1 MASCPDLRK
10 AFNNFGYLSDSNACF
25 NDTLEHNNTFLDNEM
40 EPIDDSFAIVI
51 NARDKHRLF
60 KDSTSNKV
68 SLNTKIDQII
78 KDHLDWHAYAPDAKM
93 VYMPKPWISKIVNQL
108 TEQQIS
114 EIARDVSKEFK
125 DTCLMLRGEFTILSF
140 LDVVVTWL
148 RINETPNRQVQ
159 NLHDFQLLLKHD
171 MGYNFSLLMN
181 EVFRYVI
188 EDFFHINMES
198 TTSENMLAIRVLG
211 SQNPHLY

>member
-1 MASCPDLRK
+1 MHVITLVV
-10 AFNNFGYLSDSNACF
+10 DSNAGF
-25 NDTLEHNNTFLDNEM
+25 NDDTLMGNIFLDNEM
-40 EPIDDSFAIVI
+40 DPINDTFAIAVS
-51 NARDKHRLF
+51 ARDKYRLF
-60 KDSTSNKV
+60 KDSRSNKV
-68 SLNTKIDQII
+68 SLNTKVDQII
-78 KDHLDWHAYAPDAKM
+78 KDHLDWHAYASDAKM
-93 VYMPKPWISKIVNQL
+93 VYMPKPWISGIVNQL

-159 NLHDFQLLLKHD
+159 NLDDFQLLLKHD

-188 EDFFHINMES
+188 EDFFHIKIGS
-198 TTSENMLAIRVLG
+198 IITENMLAIRVLE
-211 SQNPHLY
+211 SQDS

>member
-1 MASCPDLRK
+1 MASRPDLRN
-10 AFNNFGYLSDSNACF
+10 ACHNFGYNSDSNAGF
-25 NDTLEHNNTFLDNEM
+25 NDDTLMGNIFQDNEM
-40 EPIDDSFAIVI
+40 DPINDTFAIAVST
-51 NARDKHRLF
+51 RDKLRLF
-60 KDSTSNKV
+60 KDSRSNQV
-68 SLNTKIDQII
+68 SLNTKVDQII
-78 KDHLDWHAYAPDAKM
+78 KDHLDWHAYASDAKM
-93 VYMPKPWISKIVNQL
+93 VYMPKPWISGIVNQL

-159 NLHDFQLLLKHD
+159 NLDDFQLLLKHD

-188 EDFFHINMES
+188 EDFFHIKIES
-198 TTSENMLAIRVLG
+198 IITENMLAIRVLE
-211 SQNPHLY
+211 SQDS

>member
-10 AFNNFGYLSDSNACF
+10 AFNNFGDLSDSNACF
-25 NDTLEHNNTFLDNEM
+25 NDPLKHNNAFLDNEI
-40 EPIDDSFAIVI
+40 EPIDDSSAIVI
-51 NARDKHRLF
+51 NARDKYRLF

-68 SLNTKIDQII
+68 SLNTKFDQII

-93 VYMPKPWISKIVNQL
+93 VYIPKPWISRIANQL

-148 RINETPNRQVQ
+148 RINETPNRQIQ
-159 NLHDFQLLLKHD
+159 NPDDFQLLLKHD
-171 MGYNFSLLMN
+171 MGYNFSLLLK
-181 EVFRYVI
+181 EVFKCIIGDY
-188 EDFFHINMES
+188 FHMEMES
-198 TTSENMLAIRVLG
+198 TTTENMLALRVLN
-211 SQNPHLY
+211 SQNPHVY

>member
-1 MASCPDLRK
+1 MASRPDLR
-10 AFNNFGYLSDSNACF
+10 NSCHNIGYNSDSNADF
-25 NDTLEHNNTFLDNEM
+25 NDDTLMGNKFLDNEM
-40 EPIDDSFAIVI
+40 DPINDTFAIAVS
-51 NARDKHRLF
+51 ARDKHRLF
-60 KDSTSNKV
+60 KDSRSNKV
-68 SLNTKIDQII
+68 SLNTKVDQII
-78 KDHLDWHAYAPDAKM
+78 KDHLDWHAYASDAKM
-93 VYMPKPWISKIVNQL
+93 VYMPKPWISGIVNQL

-159 NLHDFQLLLKHD
+159 NLDDFQLLLKHD

-181 EVFRYVI
+181 DVFRYVI
-188 EDFFHINMES
+188 EDCFHIKIES
-198 TTSENMLAIRVLG
+198 IITENMLAIRVLE
-211 SQNPHLY
+211 SQNS

>member
-1 MASCPDLRK
+1 MTSCHDFRK
-10 AFNNFGYLSDSNACF
+10 AFNNFGYLSGSNACF
-25 NDTLEHNNTFLDNEM
+25 NDTLKRNSSFLDSEM
-40 EPIDDSFAIVI
+40 EHIDDSFVVVI
-51 NARDKHRLF
+51 NARDKYRLF

-68 SLNTKIDQII
+68 SLNTKFDQII

-159 NLHDFQLLLKHD
+159 DLNDFQLLLKHD
-171 MGYNFSLLMN
+171 MGYNFSLLLK
-181 EVFRYVI
+181 EVFRCII
-188 EDFFHINMES
+188 EDFFHIETES
-198 TTSENMLAIRVLG
+198 TTTENMLALRVLG
-211 SQNPHLY
+211 SQNTHLC

>member
-1 MASCPDLRK
+1 MSSRPDLRK
-10 AFNNFGYLSDSNACF
+10 ACHNFGYHSDSNAGF
-25 NDTLEHNNTFLDNEM
+25 TEDTLIHDIFPDNEM
-40 EPIDDSFAIVI
+40 DSFNDSFAIAVS
-51 NARDKHRLF
+51 ARDKHRLF
-60 KDSTSNKV
+60 KESTSNKV

-78 KDHLDWHAYAPDAKM
+78 KDHLDWHTYAPDAKM
-93 VYMPKPWISKIVNQL
+93 IYMPRPWISKIVNLL

-188 EDFFHINMES
+188 EDFFHIKRES
-198 TTSENMLAIRVLG
+198 TITENMLALRVLG
-211 SQNPHLY
+211 SQDPHLN

>member
-1 MASCPDLRK
+1 MASRPDLRN
-10 AFNNFGYLSDSNACF
+10 ACHNFGYNSDSNAGF
-25 NDTLEHNNTFLDNEM
+25 NDDTLMRNIFLDNEM
-40 EPIDDSFAIVI
+40 DPINDTFAIAVS
-51 NARDKHRLF
+51 ARDKHRLF

-93 VYMPKPWISKIVNQL
+93 VYMPKPWISRIVNQL

-159 NLHDFQLLLKHD
+159 NLDDFQLLLKHD

-188 EDFFHINMES
+188 EDFFHIKIES
-198 TTSENMLAIRVLG
+198 IITENMLAIRVLG
-211 SQNPHLY
+211 SQNSQMH

>member
-1 MASCPDLRK
+1 MESCPDLRK
-10 AFNNFGYLSDSNACF
+10 AFNNFDYLSDSKACF
-25 NDTLEHNNTFLDNEM
+25 NDTLEHNNAFLDNEM
-40 EPIDDSFAIVI
+40 ESIDDSFAIVI
-51 NARDKHRLF
+51 SARDKHRLF

-140 LDVVVTWL
+140 LDVIVTWL

-159 NLHDFQLLLKHD
+159 NLDDFQLLLKHD
-171 MGYNFSLLMN
+171 MGYNFSLLLK
-181 EVFRYVI
+181 EVFRCII
-188 EDFFHINMES
+188 EDFFHIEMES
-198 TTSENMLAIRVLG
+198 TTTENMLALRVYG
-211 SQNPHLY
+211 SQNPHLC